1 MSVWAAYTSG
11 LLRLDVD
18 ELPADLRAPFQGV
31 INALT
36 RDRLSREL
44 AAADR

>member
-1 MSVWAAYTSG
+1 MSVWAAYSSC
-11 LLRLDVD
+11 LIRLDVD
-18 ELPADLRAPFQGV
+18 ELPAALRAPFQGM